1 MWERSREALK
11 ISSVRPRVDAEEVLA
26 RPERHHDLLE
36 RRVARALADPVDGAL
51 DLPGALHDGGQRVR
65 HRLPEVVVAVDG
77 QHHPVEPLDLLADPR
92 DALAPLARDRVADGV
107 GDVDRP
113 GAGLDRRRQDIAHV
127 VEVRAR
133 GVLRREL
140 DVLAVRP
147 RVTDRVDRCPEH
159 LGAGLPQLVL
169 QVDVGGRDERVDA
182 RLTCVLHRFPAAV
195 DVGQADAREAAD
207 RRRVVQGAHLAGH
220 RAGGLEVLVR
230 RDREAGLDDVDLEPG
245 QLPGHLE
252 LLHRVHGEAGRL
264 LAVPQRRVEDDD
276 AIHTASYGDSLVAS
290 SAGAESER
298 PTSRRRTG
306 PETA

>member
-1 MWERSREALK
+1 MPASWAKAFSPTTALFGCTWTPVMWERSREALK

-26 RPERHHDLLE
+26 RPERHHDL
-36 RRVARALADPVDGAL
+36 
-51 DLPGALHDGGQRVR
+51 
-65 HRLPEVVVAVDG
+65 
-77 QHHPVEPLDLLADPR
+77 
-92 DALAPLARDRVADGV
+92 
-107 GDVDRP
+107 
-113 GAGLDRRRQDIAHV
+113 
-127 VEVRAR
+127 
-133 GVLRREL
+133 
-140 DVLAVRP
+140 LAVRP